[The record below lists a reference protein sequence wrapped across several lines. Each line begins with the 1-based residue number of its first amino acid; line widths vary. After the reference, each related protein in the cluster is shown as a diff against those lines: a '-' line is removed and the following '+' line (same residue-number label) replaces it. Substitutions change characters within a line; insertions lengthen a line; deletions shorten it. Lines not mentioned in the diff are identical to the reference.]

1 MGVLEVKKFIVSTA
15 LFPNLKKKS
24 VDNKLYFSIFSSN
37 RNLSQCTM
45 AISTKAT
52 RISWP
57 VWSKDDLYFVLYN
70 FEPGFSDISDI
81 KLPKKFLFLDSI
93 AKMSPGNGD
102 TFVKAEKQ
110 NADATLLPYKLM
122 KISSWIRTVQWFLL
136 PGYKQEYQ
144 IYRSIYVHAVIRLYR
159 QINKLSEPTKQKH
172 CKSSALV
179 IRVKVQCDQTS
190 LYGF

>member
-57 VWSKDDLYFVLYN
+57 VWSKDHLYFVLYN

-81 KLPKKFLFLDSI
+81 KFPKNFLFLDFI
-93 AKMSPGNGD
+93 AKMSPGNGK
-102 TFVKAEKQ
+102 TSCGCHHH
-110 NADATLLPYKLM
+110 
-122 KISSWIRTVQWFLL
+122 KIAIVRGCSHRLERCNGPGHPGIIRHQTPV
-136 PGYKQEYQ
+136 YDSK
-144 IYRSIYVHAVIRLYR
+144 SIHF
-159 QINKLSEPTKQKH
+159 
-172 CKSSALV
+172 ALA
-179 IRVKVQCDQTS
+179 
-190 LYGF
+190 